1 MKTSKADLHVHT
13 KYSNRPSEWV
23 LRRIGSAECYT
34 EPREVYDQAIQKGM
48 NFVTIS
54 DHNKI
59 DGALDI
65 AHLPNTFI
73 SCEVTVYFPEDGA
86 KFHLLTT
93 GITEN
98 QFKEIDKLR
107 VNIYELRDYLVREDI
122 VHSLAHPLFRVNT
135 TVSPEHVEKILIL
148 FNRFEGINGT
158 RDPRAAELVRLIFR
172 NLDQDWIERAA
183 EKHGIQPV
191 GDTPWIKR
199 FTGGSDD
206 HGGLYIASA
215 YTETPEAHS
224 VQEYL
229 NFLREGKHEMA
240 GSSGNSKLLARS
252 FYQIAYQYY
261 RKSVS
266 GGNGPSHNL
275 LTELFQQILHQGG
288 SVPQSSEN
296 GLRSRFRKWSKMATF
311 ARMSSAERSVVTE
324 FQELFQTPVSE
335 MDLQDYDR
343 TFILSS
349 RICQN
354 LGWVFLKR
362 FFHKMKEGNF
372 IDSLQSMASLAPI
385 SLSIAPYIGSFAT
398 QHKDE
403 SFIQDVARHFD
414 VSQSLVQR
422 SSNVAIM
429 MDPVTDLHDRSDA
442 LQKWV
447 NEARTQHRSV
457 TLISSQQ
464 SRPVVDLNVKNFQP
478 LGTFQIL
485 ENQENLFVFPPFM
498 EILSFIESERFT
510 ELLILSCGPMALVG
524 VMAAKLLKVK
534 ISVLAQCNMSNQVQE
549 LTDDHNMAG
558 MVDQY
563 LSMLYQQA
571 DEVLIRHEGERL
583 PLLDKGVSPGK
594 IRLLELTRQTEFPF
608 GSPQHSLAT
617 DPQQEAS
624 SSKN

>member
-13 KYSNRPSEWV
+13 KYSNRPSEWM

-34 EPREVYDQAIQKGM
+34 EPKEVYDRAIKNGM

-65 AHLPNTFI
+65 ADLPNTFI

-86 KFHLLTT
+86 KFHLLTS

-107 VNIYELRDYLVREDI
+107 VNIYELRDYLVSEDI
-122 VHSLAHPLFRVNT
+122 IHSLAHPLFRVNT
-135 TVSPEHVEKILIL
+135 TVSPEHVEKILVL

-172 NLDQDWIERAA
+172 NLDQDWIERVA
-183 EKHGIQPV
+183 EKHDIQPV
-191 GDTPWIKR
+191 GETPWLKS

-224 VQEYL
+224 VDEYL

-240 GSSGNSKLLARS
+240 GASGNSKLLARS

-266 GGNGPSHNL
+266 VRNRPNHNL
-275 LTELFQQILHQGG
+275 LMELFHQMLHEGG
-288 SVPQSSEN
+288 PVPRPSGN
-296 GLRSRFRKWSKMATF
+296 ILRSRFQKWSKMATF
-311 ARMSSAERSVVTE
+311 ARMSTTERAIITE
-324 FQELFQTPVSE
+324 FKELFQTPVSE

-403 SFIQDVARHFD
+403 SFIQNVARHFD
-414 VSQSLVQR
+414 ASHSLVQR
-422 SSNVAIM
+422 SSNVGIM
-429 MDPVTDLHDRSDA
+429 MDPVTDLHNRSDA
-442 LQKWV
+442 LQQWV
-447 NEARTQHRSV
+447 TEARTQQRSV
-457 TLISSQQ
+457 TLISSQK
-464 SRPVVDLNVKNFQP
+464 SGPIIDLKVKNFQP

-498 EILSFIESERFT
+498 EILSFIECERFS
-510 ELLILSCGPMALVG
+510 ELLIVSCGPMALVG
-524 VMAAKLLKVK
+524 VMAAKLLKVR
-534 ISVLAQCNMSNQVQE
+534 ISVLAQCDISNHIQE
-549 LTDDHNMAG
+549 LTDDHNMAEI
-558 MVDQY
+558 VDQY

-571 DEVLIRHEGERL
+571 DELLIRHEGERL
-583 PLLDKGVSPGK
+583 PLLDKGVTPSK

-608 GSPQHSLAT
+608 GSHHHSLT
-617 DPQQEAS
+617 SDPH
-624 SSKN
+624 